1 MNGDGSRFFESND
14 LRIEDGVEVNNIR
27 HSPIVGWAYDG
38 IPIYGPYGF
47 SNSKKGLVKQMV
59 SSYELNID
67 NPNRPSKSIYPGGFF
82 VEDYVFTN
90 KGDLDQHNGR
100 FCVTPDFPNGVYA
113 YFTTVTSVPDSSGP
127 FKNFKSPVF
136 PYAVGP
142 SFKFKPN
149 QFNLSVSSN
158 TVDYDIESNG
168 WFRNT
173 EEYHLNNDKS
183 GYDYI
188 FDSRSEIEDLIE
200 IKSTSSGQIENIG
213 ILTGGVN
220 YQVGDRV
227 VFDNTNTKGKDIT
240 KKSIEFLVRKSRT
253 LTHKFFRLR
262 TLSL

>member
-1 MNGDGSRFFESND
+1 
-14 LRIEDGVEVNNIR
+14 
-27 HSPIVGWAYDG
+27 
-38 IPIYGPYGF
+38 
-47 SNSKKGLVKQMV
+47 MV

-158 TVDYDIESNG
+158 TVDYDI
-168 WFRNT
+168 
-173 EEYHLNNDKS
+173 DKMV
-183 GYDYI
+183 G
-188 FDSRSEIEDLIE
+188 SEI
-200 IKSTSSGQIENIG
+200 Q
-213 ILTGGVN
+213 
-220 YQVGDRV
+220 
-227 VFDNTNTKGKDIT
+227 
-240 KKSIEFLVRKSRT
+240 KSII
-253 LTHKFFRLR
+253 
-262 TLSL
+262 